1 MLNIFSDKVK
11 AKITIKL
18 VENNKM
24 IDDEIEIPKLFNK
37 YFLNIVRKKGLLA
50 KISAHCTKNDIFH

>member
-1 MLNIFSDKVK
+1 
-11 AKITIKL
+11 
-18 VENNKM
+18 M